1 MKKIGSSGEHRSKAV
16 RFTLIELLVV
26 IAIIAILA
34 AILLPSLQQARQRGI
49 AANCVSNQKQLG
61 SIIMQYMNDYDGYW
75 PRPKEAVSYWWYG
88 LRFYLPAYKLT
99 TSGTPSVN
107 VSDRDLRKRTAPL
120 FYCPAVFQNP
130 YLLSQYREVY
140 YVSPRWIRFGMASSW
155 HSPKND
161 RVKKPGQKFLL
172 VEFAFEGTGTHD
184 ILPGNKA
191 IGFPHKRLMNVLHW
205 DGHVASY
212 PRAFPYVELSGN
224 INNYSNCDYHW
235 HPYYDNRSKKQ

>member
-1 MKKIGSSGEHRSKAV
+1 MKKTESSGEHRSKAY

-107 VSDRDLRKRTAPL
+107 VSDRVLRKRTAPL

-130 YLLSQYREVY
+130 YLSSQYREVY

-155 HSPKND
+155 YSPKND
-161 RVKKPGQKFLL
+161 RASPSTTQPCVRTFLKGAS
-172 VEFAFEGTGTHD
+172 V
-184 ILPGNKA
+184 LPEPIAVRRDAWNQPRYWSA
-191 IGFPHKRLMNVLHW
+191 PSRYTSA
-205 DGHVASY
+205 GHSTSAQSSIT
-212 PRAFPYVELSGN
+212 E
-224 INNYSNCDYHW
+224 
-235 HPYYDNRSKKQ
+235 K